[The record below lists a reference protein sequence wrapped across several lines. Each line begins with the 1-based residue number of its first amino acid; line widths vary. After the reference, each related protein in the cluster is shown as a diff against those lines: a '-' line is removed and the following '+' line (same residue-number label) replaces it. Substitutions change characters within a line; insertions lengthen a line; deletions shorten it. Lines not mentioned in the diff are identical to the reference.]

1 MKANENNIPAR
12 TPLIETRDLKK
23 YFKVNG
29 GRMLHAVDS
38 INLKLYSGETLGVVG
53 ESGCGK
59 STLGRTL
66 LKLIEPT
73 GGQIL
78 YDGQDITKLNTRKMR
93 PLRKEMQIIF
103 QDPYSCID
111 PRKSVVDTISEY
123 MQIHKVFPNHQQT
136 MNRAVELMDLVGLA
150 RRYAN
155 SYPHELDGGRRQ
167 RIGIARALS
176 LNPRFIVC
184 DEPVSALD
192 VSIQAQ
198 ILNLLMDLQDE
209 LDLAYMFVTHD
220 LSVVKHISNHI
231 MVMYLGTCVELAESE
246 ELFRNPLH
254 PYTKALLAAI
264 PEPNLDSRDKEFQI
278 IRGEVSSPIDPKPGC
293 RFAARCEH
301 CMPQCTQE
309 NPKFT
314 ETSPGHYTA
323 CFLVN
328 GNNPGGQTSDTGG
341 ETGGR

>member
-1 MKANENNIPAR
+1 MENK
-12 TPLIETRDLKK
+12 TPLLQTIELQK
-23 YFKVNG
+23 YFKLKNG
-29 GRMLHAVDS
+29 SFLHAVDG
-38 INLKLYSGETLGVVG
+38 INLTLNAGETLGVVG

-59 STLGRTL
+59 STLGRTI

-78 YDGQDITKLNTRKMR
+78 YDGQDITKFKNSQMH

-103 QDPYSCID
+103 QDPYSSID
-111 PRKSVVDTISEY
+111 PRKSVIEVIAEY
-123 MQIHKVFPNHQQT
+123 MLIHKVYKHRNDAFK
-136 MNRAVELMDLVGLA
+136 RAAELMDLVGLA
-150 RRYAN
+150 RRYTN

-198 ILNLLMDLQDE
+198 ILNLLMDLQE
-209 LDLAYMFVTHD
+209 QLDLAYMFVTHD
-220 LSVVKHISNHI
+220 LSVVKHISDNI
-231 MVMYLGTCVELAESE
+231 MVMYLGRCVELAPSD
-246 ELFRNPLH
+246 ELFANPMH

-264 PEPNLDSRDKEFQI
+264 PEPDLERSRNKKLEV
-278 IRGEVSSPIDPKPGC
+278 IRGEVTSPINPKPGC
-293 RFAARCEH
+293 RFAARCEY
-301 CMPQCTQE
+301 CTGRCSE
-309 NPKFT
+309 SNPEFVEVT
-314 ETSPGHYTA
+314 PGHFVS

-328 GNNPGGQTSDTGG
+328 D
-341 ETGGR
+341 R